1 MKNIIFILLLVTNV
15 VFSQVGIGTTTPS
28 SAAVLHLETA
38 NYDTTKVGGF
48 IMPVVTE
55 AEQALIPVDV
65 STTRDDGL
73 MVFVSDPITGK
84 WCWDIY
90 DAEQLVWR
98 SIKCNTVVAAVCDT
112 QIYLEDFSGYTL
124 NTGRDR
130 RNDSGDYPSVP
141 WSINDSQADYL
152 NQDSDYA
159 YTNASGQFELN
170 DTDGPIILTLDPV
183 DISSYATVCFSV
195 DIAGIGD
202 LEYKDTLHSTDDTNN
217 QNDYVNVEYS
227 IDGGAWV
234 RILDF
239 GGNGDVHHTLI
250 APENASDG
258 PFPDSTVSESGLS
271 GNTLRIRITSQTWAN
286 SEYFTYDNIIVEGGN

>member
-1 MKNIIFILLLVTNV
+1 MKKIVFILLAITS
-15 VFSQVGIGTTTPS
+15 FSYAQVGIGTTTPS

-55 AEQALIPVDV
+55 AEQAAIPVDV

-130 RNDSGDYPSVP
+130 RNDSGDYPSVS
-141 WSINDSQADYL
+141 WTIDDTLADYFG
-152 NQDSDYA
+152 QDNDHA
-159 YTNASGQFELN
+159 YTNGSGQFELN
-170 DTDGPIILTLDPV
+170 NTDGPISLTTDPV
-183 DISSYATVCFSV
+183 DISAYATVCFSV
-195 DIAGIGD
+195 DISGVGG
-202 LEYKDTLHSTDDTNN
+202 LEYKPEFHGTDNTNDE
-217 QNDYVNVEYS
+217 NDYVNVEYS
-227 IDGGAWV
+227 IDGGAWI

-239 GGNGDVHHTLI
+239 GGDGNGDHTLI
-250 APENASDG
+250 APYAASDG

-271 GNTLRIRITSQTWAN
+271 GNTLQVRITSQTWA
-286 SEYFTYDNIIVEGGN
+286 SAEYFYYDNILIEGGN